1 MRVARVA
8 RFFFPRLTNQ
18 ALPLKLLFINSE
30 FVDIS
35 NILAGSLD
43 NSLRILVS
51 KVRDF
56 GFL

>member
-18 ALPLKLLFINSE
+18 VLPLKLLFINSE
-30 FVDIS
+30 FGDIS

>member
-1 MRVARVA
+1 MRAARVA
-8 RFFFPRLTNQ
+8 RFFFPRSTNQ
-18 ALPLKLLFINSE
+18 VLPLKLSFINSE

-43 NSLRILVS
+43 NSLHILVS
-51 KVRDF
+51 KERDF